1 MHQKISKVKNS
12 STTTNKEIEVLES
25 NLEEDQ

>member
-1 MHQKISKVKNS
+1 MYQKISKVKNS

-25 NLEEDQ
+25 NMEEEQ